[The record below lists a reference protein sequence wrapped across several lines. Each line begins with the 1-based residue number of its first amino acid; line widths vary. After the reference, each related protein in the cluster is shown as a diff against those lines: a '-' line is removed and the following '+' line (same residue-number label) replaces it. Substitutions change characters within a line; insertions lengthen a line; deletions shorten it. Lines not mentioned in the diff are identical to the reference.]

1 MIKTRFQIF
10 KILFDHEIKLIR
22 IDYLLSDNNLF
33 HDYNNDEIRFIHKI
47 TFGVLRHKSKIDYYI
62 SKYYKGNF
70 KKLLIKHKII
80 LRIGVY
86 QLFYMDSTP
95 NYAAVN
101 TTVDLCKKIDKNKVN
116 LVNAIMRKISQNSDK
131 KDVFSVLSIE
141 YCHPKWLIDKWSKQ
155 WSDKK
160 LIEFLKWNNKEPQIW
175 FRINTLKTSKNEIHN
190 FLKMKNIDFIQNDIL
205 KEYFTVGSTQ
215 KIIKSELMKNGL
227 ISVQNPASGLVVKL
241 LNPKKNEII
250 FDGCAAPGGK
260 STYISELT
268 AQNTQIHSYDNDE
281 NRIKVIESNLERLNI
296 NNIKCYKAD
305 LTTDSIPKY
314 KLGLIDVPCSGT
326 GVISKR
332 IDIKW
337 RRSMENIYEMINI
350 QSKIIK
356 NVSKYLD
363 NEGILV
369 YSTCSVEEEEN
380 WAIIDNFLNCNKN
393 FRLDKADKFIPKEY
407 VDNNGCLS
415 IFPPIHN
422 LDGIFAARLIKK

>member
-1 MIKTRFQIF
+1 MIRTRSQIF
-10 KILFDHEIKLIR
+10 KILFDHEIKSIR
-22 IDYLLSDNNLF
+22 IDHLLSSDSLF
-33 HDYNNDEIRFIHKI
+33 NDFNNDEIRFIHKVV
-47 TFGVLRHKSKIDYYI
+47 FGVLRHKSKIDYYI
-62 SKYYKGNF
+62 SRYYQGNF
-70 KKLLIKHKII
+70 KKLLIKYKVI
-80 LRIGVY
+80 LRVGVY
-86 QLFYMDSTP
+86 QLFYMDSIP

-101 TTVDLCKKIDKNKVN
+101 TTVDLCKKIDKNKTN
-116 LVNAIMRKISQNSDK
+116 LVNAIMRKISQNIDK
-131 KDVFSVLSIE
+131 KNILSDLHIE
-141 YCHPKWLIDKWSKQ
+141 YSHPKWLIDKWAKQ
-155 WSDKK
+155 WSNNK
-160 LIEFLKWNNKEPQIW
+160 LIEFLKWNNKEPKIW
-175 FRINTLKTSKNEIHN
+175 FRINVLKTSINQIHN
-190 FLKMKNIDFIQNDIL
+190 FLSLKNIDFIQNDIL

-215 KIIKSELMKNGL
+215 KILKSEIMKNGL
-227 ISVQNPASGLVVKL
+227 ISVQNPANGLVVKL
-241 LNPKKNEII
+241 LAPKKNTVI

-268 AQNTQIHSYDNDE
+268 NQNTQIHSYDNDE
-281 NRIKVIESNLERLNI
+281 NRIKIMENNLKRLNI
-296 NNIKCYKAD
+296 NNIECHRAD
-305 LTTDSIPKY
+305 LMIDSIPNY

-350 QSKIIK
+350 QSQIIK

-363 NEGILV
+363 SRGVLV